1 METPLCSL
9 QTSSPAEW
17 LLDTGATNHM
27 TPSRHWL
34 DNYTL
39 LTKKIRVY
47 LGDDHCLQAA
57 GIGNMHVSLPSG
69 ASIIIKDIFHIPCLS
84 RNLVSVS
91 SATSTCTYI
100 EFFHGYYVVHFKLPT
115 SKFELI
121 KLPQIDRLYPIPLLQ
136 RSQHAVLQAHLT
148 IASSPSVPLLLYF
161 GTTGL
166 VTSMFQRSNPCTVRT
181 SVPDCLQI

>member
-47 LGDDHCLQAA
+47 LGGDHCLQAA

-100 EFFHGYYVVHFKLPT
+100 EFFHGYYV
-115 SKFELI
+115 
-121 KLPQIDRLYPIPLLQ
+121 
-136 RSQHAVLQAHLT
+136 AHLT